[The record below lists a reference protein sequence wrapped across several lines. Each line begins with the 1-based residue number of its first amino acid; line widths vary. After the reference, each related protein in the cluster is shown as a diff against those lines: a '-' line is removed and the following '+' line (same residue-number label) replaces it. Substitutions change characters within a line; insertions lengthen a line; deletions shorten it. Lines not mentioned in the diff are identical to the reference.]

1 MKAITFDLH
10 SHIIQQ
16 QQAVVRGP
24 SACPSCTCMSMKK
37 PTISGPSRS
46 VHHCSCKQLCPCPI
60 GLPMSLF
67 VQMPMRLL
75 SSEHTS
81 CCIGS
86 QPITQGSGAEGTQ
99 RLHLASCMS
108 WAHTAQPTAPA
119 QGAVA
124 APLRQPRKAVPLPN
138 CQGLV
143 LHGWQAG
150 VLRLRRTR
158 RRGRTPLH
166 DGLIIIKRGAIHGNT
181 QCS

>member
-1 MKAITFDLH
+1 
-10 SHIIQQ
+10 
-16 QQAVVRGP
+16 
-24 SACPSCTCMSMKK
+24 MKK

-67 VQMPMRLL
+67 VLMPMRLL

-86 QPITQGSGAEGTQ
+86 QPITQGSGAEGKQ
-99 RLHLASCMS
+99 RLHSIGNTEALLSFVHC

-158 RRGRTPLH
+158 RRGKTPLH
-166 DGLIIIKRGAIHGNT
+166 DGLIIIKNGADPRSQARFTLSHKNT
-181 QCS
+181 VPTDLTL